1 MLAIAIDDQVGQ
13 LSFFHPGAELID
25 SLLQL
30 RTRRRGRVS
39 GLAEFRPSN
48 LNDAMGSRQKIE
60 FPWGF
65 LMKRISAFIRHYF

>member
-1 MLAIAIDDQVGQ
+1 MLAIAIDDQMGK

-48 LNDAMGSRQKIE
+48 LNDAMRSR
-60 FPWGF
+60 
-65 LMKRISAFIRHYF
+65 H